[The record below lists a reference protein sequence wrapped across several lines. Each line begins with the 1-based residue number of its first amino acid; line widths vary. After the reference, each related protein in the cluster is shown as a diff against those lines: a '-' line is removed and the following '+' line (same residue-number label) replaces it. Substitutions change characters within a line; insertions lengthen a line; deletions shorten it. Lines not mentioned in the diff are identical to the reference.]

1 MKINLLSSLLLLSSI
16 LYGQSARQNIESAPN
31 FNGWKEMQ
39 NVNLNEIPSGS
50 FIEGTLNKL
59 PSNLNVNT
67 RLMINPSYLYL
78 PNNFKV
84 DVSHCQLISTIK
96 SYSFGHISAVPTQL
110 SCTENNTIQTYIFT
124 YGFTTGK
131 ENKSNGLS
139 KSDFQLD
146 YKTNIIS
153 TYIINN

>member
-50 FIEGTLNKL
+50 FIEGILNKL

-84 DVSHCQLISTIK
+84 DV
-96 SYSFGHISAVPTQL
+96 
-110 SCTENNTIQTYIFT
+110 
-124 YGFTTGK
+124 
-131 ENKSNGLS
+131 
-139 KSDFQLD
+139 
-146 YKTNIIS
+146 
-153 TYIINN
+153 